1 MTLPVPI
8 STAVSKRESLL
19 PGSSQLGTQLELAK
33 LLFESG
39 TLPTHIKSP
48 AAAFAIVQKGLEVG
62 LPPMYALSNIVFI
75 NGRPSANAE
84 AMQALIYR
92 DHGDDALRFE
102 ETTDDVATV
111 SYKRR
116 GWTERRT
123 ASFTLAEA
131 ERAGLTK
138 KDGPWR
144 QYPAAMLRARAISVA
159 ARMAFADTI
168 GGLYTPEELGADV
181 TIDGEDQIVVREVP
195 PETTIARPTPVP
207 KALARPEPA
216 PSPEEDDFDPAA
228 VGPKAWAAIEARH
241 ADDPQKWGA
250 VIERA
255 DASALRDRLERAVS
269 DDDAAILVSYFAN
282 NSLRKIDAL
291 TRAEAGA
298 ISGFLKSHKDQADD
312 RLRSLRPVA
321 QAWLLAKLDGELF

>member
-1 MTLPVPI
+1 MSLPVPI
-8 STAVSKRESLL
+8 SAAIAARGESLL
-19 PGSSQLGTQLELAK
+19 PGSSQLGVQLELAK

-48 AAAFAIVQKGLEVG
+48 AAAFAIVQKGLELG

-75 NGRPSANAE
+75 NGRPTANAE
-84 AMQALIYR
+84 AMAALIFR

-102 ETTDDVATV
+102 ETTDEIATV
-111 SYKRR
+111 SYSRR
-116 GWTERRT
+116 GWSDRRR
-123 ASFTLAEA
+123 ASFSIAEA

-181 TIDGEDQIVVREVP
+181 AVADDEQIVVREIAP
-195 PETTIARPTPVP
+195 PEPTRRPPPP
-207 KALARPEPA
+207 KALAGQATPA
-216 PSPEEDDFDPAA
+216 GNFDPAS
-228 VGPKAWAAIEARH
+228 VGPKLWAAIAERTES
-241 ADDPQKWGA
+241 DPDKWGSPIA
-250 VIERA
+250 VE
-255 DASALRDRLERAVS
+255 DAQALRERLH
-269 DDDAAILVSYFAN
+269 AALDSEDIDVVVRYFAGD
-282 NSLRKIDAL
+282 SMRAIDKM

-298 ISGFLKSHKDQADD
+298 VRGFLKAQADHADD
-312 RLRSLRPVA
+312 RLRALVPAAREWLRV
-321 QAWLLAKLDGELF
+321 QLDQELF